1 MRASELP
8 DARMGSGDSISQERL
23 DEEGGQLTTRSTE
36 RHIRRKTQGLL
47 PLLSFGTT
55 STCYG

>member
-1 MRASELP
+1 MP
-8 DARMGSGDSISQERL
+8 DIRMGSGDSISQERL